1 MDFSGGNSFADRDV
15 RLLEANVHNT
25 AMESVISPV
34 KTSASDDI
42 TEASTNPSTSSSLNV
57 ADGTV
62 DTKPLFGLEG
72 VKSFEDILAAMQ
84 DEDSSEA
91 AESSEVEVIYVDFE
105 KQNKPSAES
114 LMDKMQQM
122 KTELKR
128 FVSDKNLELH
138 TVEKEVED
146 EAESAASASKPKEE
160 AKNEV
165 DGFLELAADK
175 DDKDTEAALSSEVKV
190 IYVNFEKQN
199 QPSAASLM
207 DKMQQMKTESRK
219 FVSDENLELH
229 TVETEF
235 EDEAESAAS
244 ASKPKVEAKNEV
256 DGFLELATSAST
268 ELEAAEK
275 SVDGFLELTASA
287 STEEAADKAGSRF
300 LKLAAPASTEEAV
313 EKSSACSS
321 TGLVKEGL
329 VNHVIASK
337 DDKDTEAVSTQK
349 DDESEHPSTVSSVA
363 KVQKMKKDAEESSAK
378 TRESVGTDATVK
390 VSREKKATIP
400 ATAAL
405 HHADVSYI
413 PWLGV
418 QLEYKPMPAMPE
430 IWEDDVLIRVEA
442 TTISTR
448 DCLERIRRDNDVNLH
463 SDSWVPGHEIVGR
476 VVRVGGKSR
485 FLKNRRVAALLP
497 AGGGCSRHVRC
508 HVDNLIAVPEHARS
522 QDIVYLL
529 STYLTAY
536 QCLEQSVEADQI
548 SCCVPLKMAEY
559 LHDLDEEGESLTAER
574 MRNPLF
580 GKSVLITGGSPVGQ
594 ALIDIARHAGAT
606 VYALSH
612 SQHEYNV
619 QQMGVKEGGWYPLF
633 QTEGWKTKWK
643 GKMDVIVDTIG
654 DYGNYASFYDVLA
667 FGGRFVRVNTTSAGK
682 KFISAPIQGGKYFS
696 PLKHYKESHINRA
709 AVDYD
714 IFDSFEEDKKLFT
727 EDLTYLFQLLQSGK
741 IKRREFSHIGLEMVE
756 QEWNKAFEGKTDVLV
771 VSCNESG
778 SGSRRC
784 TR

>member
-1 MDFSGGNSFADRDV
+1 MISAEEKKSSDHVTSAKNDNYDV
-15 RLLEANVHNT
+15 RDGCIVYPNT

-34 KTSASDDI
+34 KTSTSDDI

-62 DTKPLFGLEG
+62 DTKSLFGLEG
-72 VKSFEDILAAMQ
+72 LKSFEDILVTKS

-91 AESSEVEVIYVDFE
+91 AASPEVEVIYV
-105 KQNKPSAES
+105 
-114 LMDKMQQM
+114 
-122 KTELKR
+122 
-128 FVSDKNLELH
+128 
-138 TVEKEVED
+138 
-146 EAESAASASKPKEE
+146 
-160 AKNEV
+160 
-165 DGFLELAADK
+165 
-175 DDKDTEAALSSEVKV
+175 
-190 IYVNFEKQN
+190 NFEEED
-199 QPSAASLM
+199 QPSAASLV
-207 DKMQQMKTESRK
+207 DKMQKMKTELRK

-229 TVETEF
+229 TVEKEF

-244 ASKPKVEAKNEV
+244 ASKPKEMAKNEV
-256 DGFLELATSAST
+256 DGFLELA
-268 ELEAAEK
+268 
-275 SVDGFLELTASA
+275 ASA
-287 STEEAADKAGSRF
+287 STEEAADEAGGF
-300 LKLAAPASTEEAV
+300 LELAAPASTEESV
-313 EKSSACSS
+313 EKLSACSS
-321 TGLVKEGL
+321 TGLVKEG
-329 VNHVIASK
+329 HYDAASK
-337 DDKDTEAVSTQK
+337 DDKDMEAVSIKK

-363 KVQKMKKDAEESSAK
+363 KLQQVKTDAEESSAK
-378 TRESVGTDATVK
+378 TRESVGTDAAVT
-390 VSREKKATIP
+390 VSRERKATIP

-418 QLEYKPMPAMPE
+418 QLEYKPMPAMSE

-448 DCLERIRRDNDVNLH
+448 DCLERIRRDKDVNLH

-536 QCLEQSVEADQI
+536 QCLEQSVEADQT
-548 SCCVPLKMAEY
+548 CCVPFKMAEY
-559 LHDLDEEGESLTAER
+559 LQDLDEEGESLTAER

-580 GKSVLITGGSPVGQ
+580 GKSVLINGAGSPVGQ
-594 ALIDIARHAGAT
+594 ALIDFSRHAGAT

-619 QQMGVKEGGWYPLF
+619 HQMGVKEGGWYPLF

-682 KFISAPIQGGKYFS
+682 KCISAPMQGDKYFS
-696 PLKHYKESHINRA
+696 PLKHYKESHINRV

-741 IKRREFSHIGLEMVE
+741 IKRREFPHIGLEMVE

-778 SGSRRC
+778 SGSSRKLKS

>member
-1 MDFSGGNSFADRDV
+1 
-15 RLLEANVHNT
+15 
-25 AMESVISPV
+25 
-34 KTSASDDI
+34 
-42 TEASTNPSTSSSLNV
+42 
-57 ADGTV
+57 
-62 DTKPLFGLEG
+62 
-72 VKSFEDILAAMQ
+72 MQ

-548 SCCVPLKMAEY
+548 SCCVPFKMAEY
-559 LHDLDEEGESLTAER
+559 LHDLDEEGESLTAEI

>member
-1 MDFSGGNSFADRDV
+1 
-15 RLLEANVHNT
+15 
-25 AMESVISPV
+25 
-34 KTSASDDI
+34 
-42 TEASTNPSTSSSLNV
+42 
-57 ADGTV
+57 
-62 DTKPLFGLEG
+62 
-72 VKSFEDILAAMQ
+72 
-84 DEDSSEA
+84 
-91 AESSEVEVIYVDFE
+91 
-105 KQNKPSAES
+105 
-114 LMDKMQQM
+114 M
-122 KTELKR
+122 KTELRK

-138 TVEKEVED
+138 TVETEFED

-165 DGFLELAADK
+165 DGFLELAA
-175 DDKDTEAALSSEVKV
+175 S
-190 IYVNFEKQN
+190 
-199 QPSAASLM
+199 
-207 DKMQQMKTESRK
+207 
-219 FVSDENLELH
+219 
-229 TVETEF
+229 
-235 EDEAESAAS
+235 
-244 ASKPKVEAKNEV
+244 
-256 DGFLELATSAST
+256 TST
-268 ELEAAEK
+268 KEAAEK
-275 SVDGFLELTASA
+275 SVDGLLELTASA
-287 STEEAADKAGSRF
+287 STEEAADKAGSG
-300 LKLAAPASTEEAV
+300 LLELAASASTEEAV
-313 EKSSACSS
+313 EKSACSS

-329 VNHVIASK
+329 ENYDAASK
-337 DDKDTEAVSTQK
+337 DDKDMEAVSIQK

-363 KVQKMKKDAEESSAK
+363 KLQQVKTDAEESSAK
-378 TRESVGTDATVK
+378 TRESVGTDAAVT
-390 VSREKKATIP
+390 VSRERKATIP

-418 QLEYKPMPAMPE
+418 QLEYKPMPAMSE

-448 DCLERIRRDNDVNLH
+448 DCLERIRRDKDVNLH

-508 HVDNLIAVPEHARS
+508 RVDNLIAVPEHARS
-522 QDIVYLL
+522 QDIVYLM

-536 QCLEQSVEADQI
+536 QCLEQSVEADQT
-548 SCCVPLKMAEY
+548 SCCVPFKMAEY
-559 LHDLDEEGESLTAER
+559 LQDLDEEGESLTAER

-580 GKSVLITGGSPVGQ
+580 GKSVLINGAGSPVGQ

-633 QTEGWKTKWK
+633 QTEGWKAKWK

-682 KFISAPIQGGKYFS
+682 KFISAPIQGDKYFS
-696 PLKHYKESHINRA
+696 PLKHYKESHINRV

-778 SGSRRC
+778 SGSSRKLKF

>member
-1 MDFSGGNSFADRDV
+1 MN
-15 RLLEANVHNT
+15 
-25 AMESVISPV
+25 
-34 KTSASDDI
+34 
-42 TEASTNPSTSSSLNV
+42 
-57 ADGTV
+57 
-62 DTKPLFGLEG
+62 
-72 VKSFEDILAAMQ
+72 
-84 DEDSSEA
+84 
-91 AESSEVEVIYVDFE
+91 FE

-128 FVSDKNLELH
+128 FVSDENLELH

-378 TRESVGTDATVK
+378 TR
-390 VSREKKATIP
+390 
-400 ATAAL
+400 
-405 HHADVSYI
+405 
-413 PWLGV
+413 
-418 QLEYKPMPAMPE
+418 
-430 IWEDDVLIRVEA
+430 
-442 TTISTR
+442 
-448 DCLERIRRDNDVNLH
+448 
-463 SDSWVPGHEIVGR
+463 
-476 VVRVGGKSR
+476 
-485 FLKNRRVAALLP
+485 
-497 AGGGCSRHVRC
+497 
-508 HVDNLIAVPEHARS
+508 
-522 QDIVYLL
+522 
-529 STYLTAY
+529 
-536 QCLEQSVEADQI
+536 
-548 SCCVPLKMAEY
+548 
-559 LHDLDEEGESLTAER
+559 
-574 MRNPLF
+574 
-580 GKSVLITGGSPVGQ
+580 
-594 ALIDIARHAGAT
+594 
-606 VYALSH
+606 
-612 SQHEYNV
+612 
-619 QQMGVKEGGWYPLF
+619 
-633 QTEGWKTKWK
+633 
-643 GKMDVIVDTIG
+643 
-654 DYGNYASFYDVLA
+654 
-667 FGGRFVRVNTTSAGK
+667 
-682 KFISAPIQGGKYFS
+682 
-696 PLKHYKESHINRA
+696 
-709 AVDYD
+709 
-714 IFDSFEEDKKLFT
+714 
-727 EDLTYLFQLLQSGK
+727 
-741 IKRREFSHIGLEMVE
+741 
-756 QEWNKAFEGKTDVLV
+756 
-771 VSCNESG
+771 
-778 SGSRRC
+778 
-784 TR
+784 